1 MTKKPVSITQQ
12 HENQILKLN
21 AASQNYNQ
29 QYWTSK
35 NNLKS
40 KYNQIQQSIS
50 RTRHSDSKDNS
61 QMFSIMLW
69 KGVPMLVKESIY
81 LSLILKIYLLIFYPT
96 VDCLYVWSLHWSL
109 LPLVW
114 NLPDQPI
121 ILKCALFNQVSQTC
135 FQILSKK
142 NGYNLGTD
150 FSNWTDL
157 KEFYQ
162 WMDCSGQW

>member
-1 MTKKPVSITQQ
+1 MKLIFTLFFLLLVKTSKYSWGFALGHIQISMILWRIVALGPSYISITLYEKRWQSAEWINWLPRQLITKPNKLRKWKKYLSLTHQ

-21 AASQNYNQ
+21 AVSQNYNQ

-69 KGVPMLVKESIY
+69 KGVPMLVKVSIY
-81 LSLILKIYLLIFYPT
+81 LS
-96 VDCLYVWSLHWSL
+96 
-109 LPLVW
+109 
-114 NLPDQPI
+114 
-121 ILKCALFNQVSQTC
+121 
-135 FQILSKK
+135 
-142 NGYNLGTD
+142 
-150 FSNWTDL
+150 
-157 KEFYQ
+157 
-162 WMDCSGQW
+162 